1 MKLQGVFPALTT
13 PFAPDGAVA
22 LGKLR
27 ENISRY
33 NRLKLAGYLSVGST
47 GESVLLTYEEVQ
59 QVWQATREAAA
70 PGKILIAGTG
80 VDGTAQTI
88 ARARRAAEIGFDA
101 ALVKTPYY
109 FKPQMTAAVLEEHF
123 RRVADASPIPILI
136 YAVPQYT
143 GIPVN
148 ADLVARLAG
157 HPNIVG
163 IKESSGNVQLAS
175 EIVHTTHTE
184 FRVLVGSGSAFFPSL
199 AVGVAGGILALAC
212 FLPELCLEIYDAFQA
227 GDFARA
233 GDVQRTVLAASR
245 KIVSEAGIPGV
256 KFAMD
261 CAGYY
266 GGPAGLP
273 FLPLSEAQ
281 RHSMERLM
289 ADLMP
294 AHSTAQAIRRAD

>member
-13 PFAPDGAVA
+13 PFAPDGTVA

-27 ENISRY
+27 ENLSRY

-80 VDGTAQTI
+80 VDGTHQTI
-88 ARARRAAEIGFDA
+88 ARTRRAAEIGFDA

-157 HPNIVG
+157 HPNILG

-175 EIVHTTHTE
+175 EIVHTTHPQ

-199 AVGVAGGILALAC
+199 AVGAAGGILALAC
-212 FLPELCLEIYDAFQA
+212 FLPELCLEIYDAFQS

-233 GDVQRTVLAASR
+233 GDLQRSVLTASR
-245 KIVSEAGIPGV
+245 KIVAEAGIPGV
-256 KFAMD
+256 KYAMD

-266 GGPAGLP
+266 GGPARPP
-273 FLPLSEAQ
+273 FLPLDEVQ
-281 RHSMERLM
+281 RDLIERLL
-289 ADLMP
+289 AGLISDL
-294 AHSTAQAIRRAD
+294 STAQAIRRAD